1 MKPNQKNGTTKK
13 TQKDAL
19 TVRVDGDLVSTT
31 TASVRGDIDRLLA
44 SMDDPWPAGTTLQ
57 LDLAR
62 AKMIDSMGLNLV
74 VSLLKAAQKQG
85 GRLRVAYADANVL
98 RILTF
103 TRLDKQLELVKV

>member
-1 MKPNQKNGTTKK
+1 
-13 TQKDAL
+13 
-19 TVRVDGDLVSTT
+19 
-31 TASVRGDIDRLLA
+31 
-44 SMDDPWPAGTTLQ
+44 
-57 LDLAR
+57 
-62 AKMIDSMGLNLV
+62 MIDSMGLNLV